1 MSYIPETT
9 FYYTPYWIRRLSN
22 LNYGDT
28 VSHEDF
34 NEMFNLNELQ
44 GDYNT
49 EVLRLLLTQTDPVQV
64 PHIPYLDSYVEATHT
79 DIENLNNRVDVL
91 NEEHNALV
99 NVVNNH
105 EERMLNLE
113 DNERTLKLDVAA
125 LQQAQEDLTNTV
137 NTIDDR
143 ISSVENLYNTLIL
156 EVEQVERSVAEL
168 SVELDECE
176 NRVEEVQDTLAA
188 DIVSVAND
196 LNNRK
201 QDKLTAGA
209 NITIDANNVISA
221 TGGGGGGTYIAGR
234 GINISGSTI
243 SSTISQVYYG
253 NTVPSDSLGEIGDIY
268 FYFGGEV

>member
-1 MSYIPETT
+1 MNYIPETT
-9 FYYTPYWIRRLSN
+9 FHYTPYWIRRISN
-22 LNYGDT
+22 LSYGDT
-28 VSHEDF
+28 VSHEDY

-49 EVLRLLLTQTDPVQV
+49 EVLRLLLTQADPAQV
-64 PHIPYLDSYVEATHT
+64 PHIPYLDSYMEDTHT

-91 NEEHNALV
+91 NEAHNELV

-105 EERMLNLE
+105 EERILNLE
-113 DNERTLKLDVAA
+113 DNVNNLTLDVEA

-137 NTIDDR
+137 NDVNDR
-143 ISSVENLYNTLIL
+143 MDSVENLYNTLTL
-156 EVEQVERSVAEL
+156 EVEQVERSIAEL
-168 SVELDECE
+168 SIEI
-176 NRVEEVQDTLAA
+176 EEVQDSLAA
-188 DIVSVAND
+188 DIVNVAND

-209 NITIDANNVISA
+209 NITIDENNVISA

-253 NTVPSDSLGEIGDIY
+253 NTVPSNSLGEIGDVY

>member
-1 MSYIPETT
+1 MNYIPETT
-9 FYYTPYWIRRLSN
+9 FHYTPYWIRRISN
-22 LNYGDT
+22 LSYGDT
-28 VSHEDF
+28 VSHEDY

-49 EVLRLLLTQTDPVQV
+49 EVLRLLLTQADPAQV
-64 PHIPYLDSYVEATHT
+64 PHIPYLDSYMEDTHT

-91 NEEHNALV
+91 NAAHTELV

-105 EERMLNLE
+105 EERILNLE
-113 DNERTLKLDVAA
+113 DNVNNLTLDVEA

-137 NTIDDR
+137 NDVNDR
-143 ISSVENLYNTLIL
+143 MDSVENLYNTLTL
-156 EVEQVERSVAEL
+156 EVEQVERSIAEL
-168 SVELDECE
+168 SIEI
-176 NRVEEVQDTLAA
+176 EEVQDSLAA
-188 DIVSVAND
+188 DIVNVAND

-209 NITIDANNVISA
+209 NITIDENNVISA

-253 NTVPSDSLGEIGDIY
+253 NTVPSNSLGEIGDVY